1 MIMNKIFRF
10 YPALIIWIM
19 MIAKVTTE
27 IAGLEY
33 VILLLSIFFSVY
45 FMILQ
50 GIELEVFKML
60 FPLLLLF
67 VVQCVGLLRN
77 PGMQALRTVI
87 AVIGIWGLSY
97 CLLRKGKENLSIWFK
112 LSFVLLIV
120 FFCYQYIRG
129 GEDFFDLKNSL
140 AACLTFLY
148 FDYLIL
154 GFLDGSEM
162 KSNRSILFSDICCIA
177 LLFFVFITNSRTAL
191 FTFIFILLVYGFLC
205 FVRFK
210 TKTMNM
216 LYWVFVIALVLII
229 SIYINIHNFSWYNE
243 VNQYSM
249 EVFGKNLDSSRPYLW
264 SSELSRLKNDFF
276 VGLGTGVL
284 PQLERYAVSSFHNTY
299 IQLLMQNGL
308 IGLICLLV
316 YLNVLWKTIAS
327 YIDAKLGKLLLAV
340 LVGILIY
347 NCFEVTLLSNKIFVG
362 IVQWYGLVVGIRI
375 LKNRETNRKVY

>member
-1 MIMNKIFRF
+1 
-10 YPALIIWIM
+10 
-19 MIAKVTTE
+19 
-27 IAGLEY
+27 
-33 VILLLSIFFSVY
+33 
-45 FMILQ
+45 
-50 GIELEVFKML
+50 
-60 FPLLLLF
+60 
-67 VVQCVGLLRN
+67 
-77 PGMQALRTVI
+77 
-87 AVIGIWGLSY
+87 
-97 CLLRKGKENLSIWFK
+97 
-112 LSFVLLIV
+112 
-120 FFCYQYIRG
+120 
-129 GEDFFDLKNSL
+129 
-140 AACLTFLY
+140 
-148 FDYLIL
+148 
-154 GFLDGSEM
+154 
-162 KSNRSILFSDICCIA
+162 
-177 LLFFVFITNSRTAL
+177 
-191 FTFIFILLVYGFLC
+191 
-205 FVRFK
+205 
-210 TKTMNM
+210 
-216 LYWVFVIALVLII
+216 
-229 SIYINIHNFSWYNE
+229 
-243 VNQYSM
+243 M